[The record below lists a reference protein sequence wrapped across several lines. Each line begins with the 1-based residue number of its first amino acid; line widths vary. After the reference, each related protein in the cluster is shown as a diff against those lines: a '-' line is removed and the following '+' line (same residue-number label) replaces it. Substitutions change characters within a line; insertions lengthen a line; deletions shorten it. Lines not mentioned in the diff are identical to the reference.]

1 MVKIFVV
8 TSPNYIELYNIFTE
22 SLQPEKNDIKIYSD
36 IFPVEK
42 YNNHKDIWHNA
53 MRFKMNFI
61 LNELTNTCEENEYVI
76 LSDADIQFIRPEKL
90 HDLIDMARSKDLEYF
105 GMAENT
111 RNEFNGG
118 FVILKNTQN
127 IRDLYKTV
135 YERILVKEYPFGDQT
150 VLNDIL
156 PKSNIKN
163 EKIPREYVIWG
174 ESIYDKNKSIFHH
187 AVCVTNIEG
196 KIKQMSNVRSKLV

>member
-1 MVKIFVV
+1 M
-8 TSPNYIELYNIFTE
+8 PNIC
-22 SLQPEKNDIKIYSD
+22 S
-36 IFPVEK
+36 
-42 YNNHKDIWHNA
+42 
-53 MRFKMNFI
+53 NFI
-61 LNELTNTCEENEYVI
+61 FNSLTNICEENEYVI

-111 RNEFNGG
+111 RNDFNGG
-118 FVILKNTQN
+118 FVILKNTHN

-174 ESIYDKNKSIFHH
+174 ECIYDKNKSIFHH

-196 KIKQMSNVRSKLV
+196 KIKQMKNVRSKLV